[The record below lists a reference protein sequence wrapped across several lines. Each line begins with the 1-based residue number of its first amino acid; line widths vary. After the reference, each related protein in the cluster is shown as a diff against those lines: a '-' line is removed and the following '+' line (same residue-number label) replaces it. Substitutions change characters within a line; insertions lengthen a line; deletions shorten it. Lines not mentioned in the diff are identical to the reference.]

1 MKLFPPKE
9 YRMQIA
15 SEQNFYDTSFKA
27 WLLGYSSWFMGRYI
41 LHMRY
46 AEWYDN
52 HSYTPLHKVLGGGI
66 ISAFKDYY
74 LEKLVFK

>member
-1 MKLFPPKE
+1 MKLLPPKE

-27 WLLGYSSWFMGRYI
+27 WLLGYESWFMGRYI

-46 AEWYDN
+46 AEWYGSN
-52 HSYTPLHKVLGGGI
+52 RSSLLNKLLGGV
-66 ISAFKDYY
+66 IS
-74 LEKLVFK
+74 